1 MLVILACL
9 AGALAAPP
17 LDPLV
22 VQAEDAWAV
31 DDLDRSNLLLEQ
43 RLAQDPNDVEA
54 VWRKARN
61 VYSHGELLAQQGA
74 SAEERIAMYVEME
87 GEMAGALKVAPDHGG
102 VLHWTATMMGRR
114 ATAQGVFQ
122 SLFLADDLERTWLK
136 ASNSSYRYRSAENT
150 SSLPGD
156 VYFALGQFYRLCPDW
171 MLVKML
177 TGTRGDIDKSI
188 SWLRKGVKDSPTRP
202 EVQKELGV
210 SLLCKAERHDDNA
223 AAQEGREWLLRATK
237 LPVQKATDEV
247 DRLQIPVIL
256 QRPKEACG
264 YSRDGWQDVSRD
276 AYEKGKGD

>member
-1 MLVILACL
+1 MLALLACL
-9 AGALAAPP
+9 AAALAAPA

-22 VQAEDAWAV
+22 VQAEDAWAD
-31 DDLDRSNLLLEQ
+31 DDLERSNLLLEQ
-43 RLAQDPNDVEA
+43 RLAQEPNDVEA

-61 VYSHGELLAQQGA
+61 VYSRGELLAQQGV
-74 SAEERIAMYVEME
+74 SADDRIAMYLKME
-87 GEMAGALKVAPDHGG
+87 GQMAGALEVAPDHGG

-122 SLFLADDLERTWLK
+122 SLFLADDLEQSWLK
-136 ASNSSYRYRSAENT
+136 ASNSSYRYRSAEDT

-156 VYFALGQFYRLCPDW
+156 IYFALGQFYRLCPDW
-171 MLVKML
+171 MLVKVL

-188 SWLRKGVKDSPTRP
+188 SWLRKGVADSPNRS

-210 SLLCKAERHDDNA
+210 SLLCKAERLDDAA

-256 QRPKEACG
+256 RRPKEACG
-264 YSRDGWQDVSRD
+264 YSRDGWQDVSRE
-276 AYEKGKGD
+276 AYGEGKGD